1 MNNLTQLLQDA
12 DPIRHEASRLV
23 AQRERLRAAI
33 TTASPAVARPSR
45 RAALSR
51 VAALVAAATIALVVA
66 YVSGVRLTTPVA
78 AQVRFEVRL
87 AEERPAPG
95 LVVAQVENTGQVI
108 YLHPEAVVSNGDV
121 ASAVA
126 IGGTPGFTVE
136 VQLLPSAAERLR
148 QATSAHIGRPVA
160 ILLDGHVAMAPIVRS
175 PIGEAAVITGQLTEA
190 EARRIAE
197 GVSRR

>member
-1 MNNLTQLLQDA
+1 MDNLTQLLQDA
-12 DPIRHEASRLV
+12 DPLRHDSSLDAD
-23 AQRERLRAAI
+23 RERLRSAIAAVRP
-33 TTASPAVARPSR
+33 AEARPLRRAVLPRVAAVA
-45 RAALSR
+45 A
-51 VAALVAAATIALVVA
+51 AALVAFVVA

-87 AEERPAPG
+87 AEEHPVSG

-108 YLHPEAVVSNGDV
+108 YLHPEAVVSNEDV

-148 QATSAHIGRPVA
+148 QVTSAHIGRPVA
-160 ILLDGHVAMAPIVRS
+160 ILLEGRVAMAPTVRS
-175 PIGEAAVITGQLTEA
+175 PIGESAVITGELTEA